1 MAEKLMEDLDRILA
15 QLSPEEIE
23 RGIQSLKQ
31 ALLDLDRQNHEM
43 MQRVNEEVF
52 GKDK

>member
-1 MAEKLMEDLDRILA
+1 MKDQNPVLA
-15 QLSPEEIE
+15 NLTPEEEE

-31 ALLDLDRQNHEM
+31 ALLDLDRQDHEM